1 MMPRALAVP
10 AAALLLGVA
19 VPGLA
24 AEDAAPGRPASETPS
39 VLRDVGFDQKLG
51 ATVPLDIPLRDESG
65 AAVRLRAFFGKKPV
79 VLNLVYYDCPMLC
92 NVSMTGLASALDV
105 LTLDPGK
112 DFEIVTVSFD
122 PREGPAEAA
131 ARKKRQLERYKRS
144 GAAEGWHFLT
154 GDAPALHSLTQ
165 AVGFRYVWDQAS
177 RQFAHPAGVVVLT
190 PEGRIARYLFGIEYA
205 PRDLRLALVEASAGR
220 VGTAVDQVFLFCY
233 RYDPSTGRYSAAIL
247 RIVRGA
253 AVLTVLGL
261 LAFILAMRRRERAA
275 AAAGTV

>member
-131 ARKKRQLERYKRS
+131 ARKKRQLERYKRP

>member
-1 MMPRALAVP
+1 MTPRALAAIA
-10 AAALLLGVA
+10 AAALLGLGVPA
-19 VPGLA
+19 IA
-24 AEDAAPGRPASETPS
+24 AQDAAPGRPASETPS

-51 ATVPLDIPLRDESG
+51 ATVPLDIPLRDEAG
-65 AAVRLRAFFGKKPV
+65 TAVHLRDYFGRKPV

-92 NVSMTGLASALDV
+92 NVSMTGLGSALEV
-105 LTLDPGK
+105 LTLEPAR

-122 PREGPAEAA
+122 PKEGPAEAS
-131 ARKKRQLERYKRS
+131 ARKKRQLERYKRP

-154 GDAPALHSLTQ
+154 GDQPSLHALTQ

-177 RQFAHPAGVVVLT
+177 GQFAHPAGVVVLT

-220 VGTAVDQVFLFCY
+220 VGTAVDQVFLYCFQ
-233 RYDPSTGRYSAAIL
+233 YDPSTGRYSAAIL

-253 AVLTVLGL
+253 AILTVLAL
-261 LAFILAMRRRERAA
+261 VSFILAMRRRERAA